1 MNERAAGMAELDICM
16 MPEEVDLLREASRNR
31 HHVIEFGCGG
41 STILFLG
48 NAVEALDSVESDK
61 AWAAKVCAEPS
72 AAAALRSGRFRMHH
86 VDIGHTK
93 AWGYPV
99 DDAAKALWPR
109 YPRAIWRNLESPA
122 VDFVF
127 IDGRFR
133 VACALVALLP
143 IRPPA
148 LIAVHDFWTRP
159 KVYGELLEFL
169 DVVHRV
175 ESLGIFAPRGDIDK
189 TRVKKLL
196 GEYLTDP
203 R

>member
-1 MNERAAGMAELDICM
+1 MARTAGMAELDICM

-41 STILFLG
+41 STILFLE

-61 AWAAKVCAEPS
+61 AWAAKVCGESS
-72 AAAALRSGRFRMHH
+72 AATALRSGRFRMHN
-86 VDIGHTK
+86 VCIGHTK

-99 DDAAKALWPR
+99 DDASKALWPR

-133 VACALVALLP
+133 VACALVALLH
-143 IRPPA
+143 IKTPA
-148 LIAVHDFWTRP
+148 LIAVHDFWSRP
-159 KVYGELLEFL
+159 KVYGEILEFL
-169 DVVHRV
+169 DVVHGV
-175 ESLGIFAPRGDIDK
+175 ESLGIFAPRGNIDEV
-189 TRVKKLL
+189 RVEELL
-196 GEYLTDP
+196 RVYKTDP

>member
-1 MNERAAGMAELDICM
+1 M
-16 MPEEVDLLREASRNR
+16 MPEEADLLREASRNR

-41 STILFLG
+41 STILLLE

-61 AWAAKVCAEPS
+61 AWAVKVCGEPS
-72 AAAALRSGRFRMHH
+72 AAAALRTGRFRMHH
-86 VDIGHTK
+86 VDIGRTK
-93 AWGYPV
+93 AWGYPA
-99 DDAAKALWPR
+99 DDASKALWPG

-133 VACALVALLP
+133 MACALVALLHV
-143 IRPPA
+143 RTPA
-148 LIAVHDFWTRP
+148 LIAVHDFWSRP
-159 KVYGELLEFL
+159 TVYGELLEFL

-175 ESLGIFAPRGDIDK
+175 QSLGIFAPRRDIDEV
-189 TRVKKLL
+189 RVRKLI
-196 GEYLTDP
+196 EVYLTDP